1 MGKNVANTTH
11 TFFFCDGG
19 SCQKA
24 GSEKVIRTARAYLRN
39 NGHWNDTHTIKTRC
53 NGRCEDAPTC
63 IVYPGQ
69 NWYKELTP
77 EKITPIVKRHLDN
90 APLVN
95 SELLYKKG
103 WQQQVSNN
111 EIAPIKPKP
120 FELKNDTELGE
131 CFITKGFSSDQ
142 YLYPLFLYLLEN
154 PKGVSLISSDEKRI
168 SFQEII
174 SLDYSKTYTLELHTE
189 TTAIPF
195 TIAAVPKENKE
206 LQQAKISSTEYYFH
220 KETQQTGIRF
230 KNKFG
235 KILGQ
240 IEFDSLNN
248 KAWEYCTK
256 IQLQNVHLDLKNY
269 E

>member
-1 MGKNVANTTH
+1 MGKNIANTTH

-24 GSEKVIRTARAYLRN
+24 GGEKVVREARAYLRN
-39 NGHWNDTHTIKTRC
+39 NGHWDNTHTIKTRC

-63 IVYPGQ
+63 IVYPGEF
-69 NWYKELTP
+69 WYKELTP

-95 SELLYKKG
+95 SELLFKKG
-103 WQQQVSNN
+103 WQEQASDN

-131 CFITKGFSSDQ
+131 CFMTKGFSSDQ
-142 YLYPLFLYLLEN
+142 YLYPLFLYLLDN
-154 PKGVSLISSDEKRI
+154 PRGVTLISSDEKSI
-168 SFQEII
+168 SFEDII
-174 SLDYSKTYTLELHTE
+174 SLEYSKTYTLELHTE
-189 TTAIPF
+189 TKAIPF
-195 TIAAVPKENKE
+195 TIAAIPKENKE
-206 LQQAKISSTEYYFH
+206 LQQSKISITEYFIQ
-220 KETQQTGIRF
+220 KETQQSGIRF

-235 KILGQ
+235 EVQYK
-240 IEFDSLNN
+240 IEFDAIEN

-256 IQLQNVHLDLKNY
+256 IQLQNKNTTVA
-269 E
+269 

>member
-1 MGKNVANTTH
+1 MGKNIANTTH

-24 GSEKVIRTARAYLRN
+24 GGEKVVREARAYLRN
-39 NGHWNDTHTIKTRC
+39 NGHWDNTHTIKTRC

-63 IVYPGQ
+63 IVYPGEF
-69 NWYKELTP
+69 WYKELTP
-77 EKITPIVKRHLDN
+77 EKITHIVKGHINNDC
-90 APLVN
+90 PKET
-95 SELLYKKG
+95 ELLFKKG
-103 WQQQVSNN
+103 WDKQASDN

-142 YLYPLFLYLLEN
+142 YLYPLFLYLLDN
-154 PKGVSLISSDEKRI
+154 PKGVTLISSDEKRI
-168 SFQEII
+168 SFEDII
-174 SLDYSKTYTLELHTE
+174 SLEYSKTYTLELHTE

-195 TIAAVPKENKE
+195 TIAAIPKENKE
-206 LQQAKISSTEYYFH
+206 LQQSKISITEYFIQ

-235 KILGQ
+235 EVQYK
-240 IEFDSLNN
+240 IEFDAIEN

-256 IQLQNVHLDLKNY
+256 IQLQNKNTNVS
-269 E
+269 